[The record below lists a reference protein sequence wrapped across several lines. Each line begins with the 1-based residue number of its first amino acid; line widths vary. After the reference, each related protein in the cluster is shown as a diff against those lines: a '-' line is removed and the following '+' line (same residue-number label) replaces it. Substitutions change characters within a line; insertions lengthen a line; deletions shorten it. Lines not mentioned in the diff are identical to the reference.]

1 MPYTPPS
8 TADTTMIINRPRP
21 PTWVFLPPS
30 DEPESTS
37 DSDALPP
44 YPPPPTRP
52 PPRTPLTPP
61 AQIHI
66 PSPTTSNFNRNSYEY
81 EYNSTSTIN
90 RELKASSAANK
101 EPPDFPPFCKA
112 LLFDSLQTN
121 LDSLGPPSPS
131 ISPSVSSQ
139 SSKPPTPQPWFHP
152 ISHRQFPKAS
162 VPRTRD
168 RPPSPLIQSISASEF
183 YISSLSPPDY
193 YSQQQLEEED
203 TNDWVIIP
211 PDVYSLSSSPSS
223 SSPSSSSPSSS
234 SLSSSSDPAALIL
247 HKNGT
252 TRREECRGT
261 EGKMIWETRN
271 GDRMRIALK
280 IGARMSTKG
289 YTSTGSLKLAYQ
301 EDKENGREGTKDLIL

>member
-168 RPPSPLIQSISASEF
+168 RPPSPLIQ
-183 YISSLSPPDY
+183 
-193 YSQQQLEEED
+193 
-203 TNDWVIIP
+203 
-211 PDVYSLSSSPSS
+211 
-223 SSPSSSSPSSS
+223 
-234 SLSSSSDPAALIL
+234 
-247 HKNGT
+247 
-252 TRREECRGT
+252 
-261 EGKMIWETRN
+261 IWETRN